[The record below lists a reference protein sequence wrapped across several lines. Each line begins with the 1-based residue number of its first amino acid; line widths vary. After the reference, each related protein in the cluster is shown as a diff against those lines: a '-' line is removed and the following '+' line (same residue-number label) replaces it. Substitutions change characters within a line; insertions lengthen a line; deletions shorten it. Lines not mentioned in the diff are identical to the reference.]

1 MKKED
6 HDANDLSKSYL
17 LKFAT
22 MIGMGKVM
30 HKTPQIAHRDATNLP
45 AGVLNQY
52 LSSDS
57 WSQSVSTWVI
67 CLRTQCWSW

>member
-52 LSSDS
+52 SSSDS
-57 WSQSVSTWVI
+57 W
-67 CLRTQCWSW
+67 